1 MGAGSHVFVVAWV
14 LPKVTQ
20 TLIFSYW
27 NLRAAEPAD
36 LDGSFGFGSNAATIV
51 HLIWQGYVR
60 LAIGV
65 DAVPWA
71 TDLGTTGTTERMSE
85 CDSTLAP
92 PARIALQHRVLPCLA
107 LATLESMADRT

>member
-1 MGAGSHVFVVAWV
+1 MYVVAWV
-14 LPKVTQ
+14 LLKVTK
-20 TLIFSYW
+20 TPILSYW
-27 NLRAAEPAD
+27 NLRAADPAD

-85 CDSTLAP
+85 CDSTLAL
-92 PARIALQHRVLPCLA
+92 PAQIALQHRVLPCLA
-107 LATLESMADRT
+107 LATLEACADRT